1 MQKMIVEIPDEL
13 VSQFTPYQDR
23 LPELMLL
30 GLHQVKAQEALLLYS
45 RGLISFAR
53 AAELAGL
60 SRTEMIR
67 QARAAGVR
75 PRWSEAMIQK
85 ELV

>member
-1 MQKMIVEIPDEL
+1 MQKMIVEIPDEVVAQL
-13 VSQFTPYQDR
+13 KPYQDR

-30 GLHQVKAQEALLLYS
+30 GLHQIKAQEALLLYN

-60 SRTEMIR
+60 SRDEMIR
-67 QARAAGVR
+67 QARASGVK
-75 PRWSEAMIQK
+75 PRWSEQMTQE
-85 ELV
+85 ELA

>member
-30 GLHQVKAQEALLLYS
+30 GLHQVKAQEALLLYG

-60 SRTEMIR
+60 SRAEMIR
-67 QARAAGVR
+67 QARASGVR
-75 PRWSEAMIQK
+75 PRWSEQMVQE
-85 ELV
+85 ELA

>member
-1 MQKMIVEIPDEL
+1 MQKMIVEVPDEL
-13 VSQFTPYQDR
+13 VPQLTPYQDR
-23 LPELMLL
+23 LPELILL

-60 SRTEMIR
+60 SRSEMVR
-67 QARAAGVR
+67 QARASGVK
-75 PRWSEAMIQK
+75 PRWSEQMLQE

>member
-13 VSQFTPYQDR
+13 VSQFTAYQDR

-30 GLHQVKAQEALLLYS
+30 GLHQVKAQEALLLYN

-60 SRTEMIR
+60 SRSEMIR
-67 QARAAGVR
+67 QARASGVS
-75 PRWSEAMIQK
+75 PRWSEQMIQE
-85 ELV
+85 ELA

>member
-1 MQKMIVEIPDEL
+1 MQKMIVEVPDEL
-13 VSQFTPYQDR
+13 VAQLTPYQDR

-30 GLHQVKAQEALLLYS
+30 GLHQIKAQEALLLYN

-60 SRTEMIR
+60 SRSEMIG
-67 QARAAGVR
+67 QARAAGIK
-75 PRWSEAMIQK
+75 PRWSEQMAQ
-85 ELV
+85 EDLA